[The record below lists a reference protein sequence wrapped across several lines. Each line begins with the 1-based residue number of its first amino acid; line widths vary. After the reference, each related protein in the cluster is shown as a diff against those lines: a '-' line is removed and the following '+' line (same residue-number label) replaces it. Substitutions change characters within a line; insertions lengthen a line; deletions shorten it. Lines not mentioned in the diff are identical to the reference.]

1 MRSLGV
7 GLVYWPQLEPL
18 LDPSS
23 TLSVIEIELQSFWK
37 LTEGASGRSYRAN
50 TSLLDHIASRPEAK
64 LLHGVNHPL
73 GGTVADPVDPWPLF
87 EDAVRR
93 LDPIWISEHL
103 SFNRVSGSNG
113 VEHAGYL
120 LPPRQSPAAVR
131 LAAENISALRTK
143 LGCPV
148 AFETGVSYLRSRDD
162 EMLDGEFFAS
172 VARAS
177 DSGVLLDLHNL
188 WCNERNGRQTVAD
201 VLTALPLDRVW
212 ELHLAGGFEE
222 FGFWLDAHCNAVP
235 PEVIEIAAK
244 LIPELE
250 NLGAIVFEIIPEHLP
265 RIGLDGVQRQ
275 LEQLDQ
281 LWRLRRPG
289 LLRIARAGAGQQEW
303 LPAAEADQA
312 EVASWERAL
321 LGAVRGSVTSDAEFA
336 DLRSDPGCSAF
347 KELIDEG
354 RRAALTRA
362 LRFTMTSLLTALG
375 IRETR
380 SLLSAYFETQAP
392 EPYPPAEADRFAS
405 FLRTRLPALEQVP
418 YLDEVLSFEHAL
430 IRATLHG
437 ASSEINWSVDP
448 TLLLETLD
456 SGKLPSNLPRAPSVA
471 RICPE

>member
-1 MRSLGV
+1 VRTLGV

-23 TLSVIEIELQSFWK
+23 TLSVIEVEPQSFWE
-37 LTEGASGRSYRAN
+37 LTEHASGRSYRAN
-50 TSLLDHIASRPEAK
+50 TPLLDQLASHPVAK

-73 GGTVADPVDPWPLF
+73 GGSVADPVDAWPLF
-87 EDAVRR
+87 QDAVRR
-93 LDPIWISEHL
+93 LDPVWISEHL
-103 SFNRVSGSNG
+103 SFNRVRGPNG
-113 VEHAGYL
+113 VEHVGYL

-131 LAAENISALRTK
+131 VAAENISAFRTK
-143 LGCPV
+143 LARPV
-148 AFETGVSYLRSRDD
+148 AFETGVSYLGSRDD
-162 EMLDGEFFAS
+162 EMPDGEFFAS

-201 VLTALPLDRVW
+201 ALAALPLERVW

-222 FGFWLDAHCNAVP
+222 FGFRLDAHSDAVP
-235 PEVIEIAAK
+235 PEVIEIAAR

-275 LEQLDQ
+275 LEQLGQ
-281 LWRLRRPG
+281 LWCLRPSG
-289 LLRIARAGAGQQEW
+289 LLRVARATPDRQDQ
-303 LPAAEADQA
+303 LAASEADHA

-321 LGAVRGSVTSDAEFA
+321 VSAVRGRLHPDAEFA
-336 DLRSDPGCSAF
+336 ELRSDPGCGAF
-347 KELIDEG
+347 KELIDEV

-362 LRFTMTSLLTALG
+362 LRFTMTSLLAALG
-375 IRETR
+375 PREIR
-380 SLLSAYFETQAP
+380 SLLTAYFETQAP
-392 EPYPPAEADRFAS
+392 EPYPPAEADCFAC
-405 FLRTRLPALEQVP
+405 FLQTRLPAHKQVP
-418 YLDEVLSFEHAL
+418 YLNEVLSFEHAL

-437 ASSEINWSVDP
+437 ASSEVVWSVDP
-448 TLLLETLD
+448 TILLETLD
-456 SGKLPSNLPRAPSVA
+456 SGKLPRDLPRAPSVT